1 MKLNKAQW
9 KIVEAPLDAKTF
21 LSGPAGCG
29 KTTVG
34 VERLRAL
41 LTSGLPADSILVL
54 TPQRTLQTP
63 YETALRSP
71 EIGPGGQVTLATVGG
86 VSPGA
91 WYLFL
96 SPAVFIYLCASLK
109 MHSLPI
115 GSMKIVIPLRW
126 PAQGECEIASF
137 YQQANPD

>member
-1 MKLNKAQW
+1 VKLNKAQW

-41 LTSGLPADSILVL
+41 LASGLPANSILVL
-54 TPQRTLQTP
+54 TPQRTLQAP
-63 YETALRSP
+63 YETALRLH

-86 VSPGA
+86 LSPGA

-96 SPAVFIYLCASLK
+96 SPAVFYMLVHIFKNAFSSYWINENRYSATLASA
-109 MHSLPI
+109 
-115 GSMKIVIPLRW
+115 R
-126 PAQGECEIASF
+126 
-137 YQQANPD
+137 